1 MDKFKNTNTNIANE
15 SKDYDKFI
23 DKINNI
29 KREIVV
35 PLNINGKE
43 FARVIA
49 EYTDTEN
56 GNRISFAERG
66 LVL

>member
-1 MDKFKNTNTNIANE
+1 MTSDIKTNN
-15 SKDYDKFI
+15 SSSSFDYDKFI
-23 DKINNI
+23 DKVNNI

-35 PLNINGKE
+35 PVNINGRE

-49 EYTDTEN
+49 EYTDVEN
-56 GNRISFAERG
+56 GQRISFSERG

>member
-1 MDKFKNTNTNIANE
+1 MRD
-15 SKDYDKFI
+15 FI
-23 DKINNI
+23 DKVNNI

-35 PLNINGKE
+35 PVNINGRE

-49 EYTDTEN
+49 EYTDVEN
-56 GNRISFAERG
+56 GQRISFSERG